1 MSVVFARSR
10 LRYYDIP
17 YVLRV
22 LFDRVSILYV
32 LKTHRILQRL
42 ELTKEALILIRF
54 HSKARDRPA
63 MDDNPNHEDRK
74 RQKVDATSL
83 EGKVQQFWSDMMQE
97 VCDSGTESL
106 AEFKTAQLPL
116 ARIKKIMKSDE
127 DVRMISSET
136 PVLFAKA
143 CEFFII
149 EMTLRAWHMAQANSR
164 KTLTKA
170 DVASAVATNEIWDFL
185 ADTVPQEEGAEGA
198 GAQPQGVGMVPGAY
212 AMQGLPGMP
221 MYPMYMQPGGTAA
234 GNGSREADEEE
245 ADEADE
251 E

>member
-1 MSVVFARSR
+1 
-10 LRYYDIP
+10 
-17 YVLRV
+17 
-22 LFDRVSILYV
+22 
-32 LKTHRILQRL
+32 
-42 ELTKEALILIRF
+42 
-54 HSKARDRPA
+54 
-63 MDDNPNHEDRK
+63 
-74 RQKVDATSL
+74 
-83 EGKVQQFWSDMMQE
+83 
-97 VCDSGTESL
+97 
-106 AEFKTAQLPL
+106 
-116 ARIKKIMKSDE
+116 
-127 DVRMISSET
+127 
-136 PVLFAKA
+136 
-143 CEFFII
+143 
-149 EMTLRAWHMAQANSR
+149 MAQANSR